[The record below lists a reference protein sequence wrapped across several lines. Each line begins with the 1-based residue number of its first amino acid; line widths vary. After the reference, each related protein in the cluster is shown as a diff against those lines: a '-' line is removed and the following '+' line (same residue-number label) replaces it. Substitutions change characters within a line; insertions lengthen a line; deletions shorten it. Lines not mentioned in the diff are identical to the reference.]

1 MQNSTRKNSTLP
13 FSCPMLCVSLVGAT
27 VLLMV
32 IFTLYY
38 AAYISMEV
46 AIWASV
52 GVFVVAAFYELFLLS
67 LVARFMLKSVHENPE
82 GIAADLNGSAS
93 SNPIA
98 ARPELRVMFLG
109 HLHKRFV

>member
-27 VLLMV
+27 VLLLV
-32 IFTLYY
+32 IFLLYY

-52 GVFVVAAFYELFLLS
+52 AVFVAAAFYELFLLS
-67 LVARFMLKSVHENPE
+67 LVARFMLKSVHKNSD
-82 GIAADLNGSAS
+82 GVGANLNGTRPSG
-93 SNPIA
+93 PA
-98 ARPELRVMFLG
+98 ATHPALRVVFPQ